1 MTALPQNLRLPD
13 LIAKTAK
20 VTLKDTVRVLHAVQA
35 VGRLYGIEMVANPQI
50 VDQFGRNRPT
60 PENIAACEQAS
71 FTLKEG
77 DIPGRAE
84 IDNRLDAIEQ
94 L

>member
-1 MTALPQNLRLPD
+1 MTTLPQNLRLPD
-13 LIAKTAK
+13 LIAKTAQ

-35 VGRLYGIEMVANPQI
+35 VAKLYGTETVTGPQI

-60 PENIAACEQAS
+60 PENIAACERAS
-71 FTLKEG
+71 FALKEG
-77 DIPGRAE
+77 DIPCRAE
-84 IDNRLDAIEQ
+84 IDKRLEAIKH